1 MEVFLCFVV
10 KFVKLYRLIRNLYFI
25 LMKLSK
31 SQISNLVFLVVITI
45 LIIPQTR
52 KPIQVFLNKGFAL
65 ISPSIE
71 KKENQTT
78 LKSYEWKLKD
88 ENENIFDFESVKGK
102 VVFINFWATWCPPC
116 IAEMPSI
123 QNLYTDY
130 KEKVEFLLVTNDPYS
145 EINEFLGKK
154 NYDFKILRPVT
165 FNTSVFEVSTIPRTF
180 LIDKSGKIIIDETG
194 AANWNSDKV
203 RLVIDNLLKE

>member
-1 MEVFLCFVV
+1 
-10 KFVKLYRLIRNLYFI
+10 
-25 LMKLSK
+25 MKVSK
-31 SQISNLVFLVVITI
+31 SQISNLIFLVVIAI

-65 ISPSIE
+65 ISPNIE
-71 KKENQTT
+71 KKENQKT
-78 LKSYEWKLKD
+78 LRTYEWQLKD
-88 ENENIFDFESVKGK
+88 ENGNIFNFESVKGK

-123 QNLYTDY
+123 QNLHTDY
-130 KEKVEFLLVTNDPYS
+130 KDKVEFLLVTNDPYS
-145 EINEFLGKK
+145 EINEFLSKN

-165 FNTSVFEVSTIPRTF
+165 FNKSVFEVSTIPRTF
-180 LIDKSGKIIIDETG
+180 LIDKTGKIIIDETG

>member
-31 SQISNLVFLVVITI
+31 SQISNLVFLVVIAI

-71 KKENQTT
+71 KKENQST

-88 ENENIFDFESVKGK
+88 ENGNIFDFESVKGK

-130 KEKVEFLLVTNDPYS
+130 KDKVEFLLVTNDPYS
-145 EINEFLGKK
+145 EINEFLSKN

-165 FNTSVFEVSTIPRTF
+165 FNMSVFDVSTIPRTF
-180 LIDKSGKIIIDETG
+180 LIDKTGKIIIDETG